1 MAKGKPMSKLY
12 KTGQVKVSFSHLDKL
27 DRQFDKDGNHNIT
40 VSVNSE
46 MKKVLNKMHTE
57 FGKDRSIAGNKVSK
71 EYGEQQTFKTTLH
84 RNQTKFPEIY
94 NHLIKKEEGLMPDWG
109 DTVNVAFI
117 AKETDVNNAKWISMY
132 LHSVQV
138 IESNGGGDDC
148 VFDEVVVA
156 DDDDELMKI
165 LNAKVS

>member
-1 MAKGKPMSKLY
+1 MAKGKPMKKLY

-46 MKKVLNKMHTE
+46 FKKVLNKMHTE
-57 FGKDRSIAGNKVSK
+57 FGKDRSIAGNKSS
-71 EYGEQQTFKTTLH
+71 EDYGEQQTFKTVLH
-84 RNQTKFPEIY
+84 RDKTIFPDIY
-94 NHLIKKEEGLMPDWG
+94 NHMRNKEEGLMPEFG
-109 DTVNVAFI
+109 DTVNVAFV
-117 AKETDVNNAKWISMY
+117 AVETDVNKDKWISMY

-138 IESNGGGDDC
+138 IESSGGGDNC

-156 DDDDELMKI
+156 ETEDELTKI
-165 LNAKVS
+165 LNA